1 MQLSELKRFQLAT
14 ITAVRPSTSA
24 STMASPAIKSDA
36 ESDAASDHV
45 MLNATTLNADTA
57 KFDAISTRLMTLGFV
72 PGEQVKILATGL
84 FGRDPLL
91 VQVGF
96 TRFALRRTEAERIQ
110 VEELTS

>member
-24 STMASPAIKSDA
+24 STMASPGIK
-36 ESDAASDHV
+36 SDAASDHM
-45 MLNATTLNADTA
+45 MLNATTLNTDTA

-110 VEELTS
+110 VEALKS

>member
-36 ESDAASDHV
+36 ESDHV
-45 MLNATTLNADTA
+45 TLNATTLNVDTA

>member
-1 MQLSELKRFQLAT
+1 MQLSELKRFKLAT
-14 ITAVRPSTSA
+14 ITAVRPSTSV
-24 STMASPAIKSDA
+24 STMASPATKSDTECDLVTSNA
-36 ESDAASDHV
+36 ALLNPDAI
-45 MLNATTLNADTA
+45 

-110 VEELTS
+110 VEELM

>member
-1 MQLSELKRFQLAT
+1 MQLSELKRYQLAA
-14 ITAVRPSTSA
+14 ITAVTPSTA
-24 STMASPAIKSDA
+24 TKSDA
-36 ESDAASDHV
+36 A
-45 MLNATTLNADTA
+45 TLNTDAA
-57 KFDAISTRLMTLGFV
+57 KFDAISTRLMMLGFV

-110 VEELTS
+110 VEALKS

>member
-1 MQLSELKRFQLAT
+1 MQLSELKRFQMAT

-36 ESDAASDHV
+36 ESNRV
-45 MLNATTLNADTA
+45 TLNATTLNADTA

-110 VEELTS
+110 VEALKS

>member
-36 ESDAASDHV
+36 ESDHV
-45 MLNATTLNADTA
+45 MLNATTLNAGTA

>member
-14 ITAVRPSTSA
+14 ITAVSA
-24 STMASPAIKSDA
+24 STATKSDTA
-36 ESDAASDHV
+36 
-45 MLNATTLNADTA
+45 TLNTDAA

-110 VEELTS
+110 VEALKS

>member
-1 MQLSELKRFQLAT
+1 MQLSELKRYQLAT
-14 ITAVRPSTSA
+14 ITAVSA
-24 STMASPAIKSDA
+24 STATKSDTA
-36 ESDAASDHV
+36 
-45 MLNATTLNADTA
+45 TLNTDAA

-96 TRFALRRTEAERIQ
+96 THFALRRTEAERIQ

>member
-14 ITAVRPSTSA
+14 ITAVVPSMPANTKTSDPDLSA
-24 STMASPAIKSDA
+24 
-36 ESDAASDHV
+36 V
-45 MLNATTLNADTA
+45 
-57 KFDAISTRLMTLGFV
+57 DAISTRLMTLGFV

-110 VEELTS
+110 VEALKS

>member
-36 ESDAASDHV
+36 ESDHV
-45 MLNATTLNADTA
+45 MLNATTLNTDTA

-110 VEELTS
+110 VEALKS

>member
-1 MQLSELKRFQLAT
+1 MHLSELKRYQLAT
-14 ITAVRPSTSA
+14 ITAVTPSTA
-24 STMASPAIKSDA
+24 TKSDRDA
-36 ESDAASDHV
+36 VSKLDAA
-45 MLNATTLNADTA
+45 TLNTDAA

-110 VEELTS
+110 VEALKS

>member
-36 ESDAASDHV
+36 ESGHV
-45 MLNATTLNADTA
+45 MLNATMLNTDTA